1 MISGRP
7 TNFQGQLGLLASSGE
22 VLSADST
29 ESWNRIFEDSTDSEY
44 AQGHMELSS
53 PQTLDTSTS
62 SGDNAVS

>member
-1 MISGRP
+1 MISGRT

-29 ESWNRIFEDSTDSEY
+29 ESWHRIFEDSTDSEY

-53 PQTLDTSTS
+53 PQTS
-62 SGDNAVS
+62 